1 MLCYLDNAATSFPKP
16 RAVYDEVYKCMS
28 RYCGNPG
35 RGSHALSLA
44 AAKKIFECRE
54 LVADLVGI
62 SDPARIIFT
71 YNTTYAINMVIKGV
85 LKKGDHV
92 IISDMEH
99 NAVLRPIFK
108 LAKSGLISYDV
119 FPSLGSEKKS
129 SPTLICAKIATLLK
143 PNTKMIICAHA
154 SNICSITLPIK
165 EIGEFC
171 KKRSIFFLVDGAQ
184 SVGHY
189 DINVDDM
196 NISALCF
203 PSHKGLYGP
212 QGAGIIALGSGIAI
226 DTLVEGG
233 NGINSLEGDMPDFAP
248 ERYEAGTLA
257 TPTIAGLCEGVG
269 FIKSFR
275 KNEIAEYEKYLFS
288 KASSNILNIEGASL
302 YMPQYE
308 GTVLLFNIDGVSS
321 EKVALY
327 LDSQGICTRGG
338 FHCAALAHKTLGTES
353 IGGVRLSFG
362 VFNKPRDIDQLSKA
376 LLRMKKEL

>member
-16 RAVYDEVYKCMS
+16 RVVYDEVYKCMS

-35 RGSHALSLA
+35 RGSHSLSLA

-54 LVADLVGI
+54 RIAELVGVRE
-62 SDPARIIFT
+62 PERILFT
-71 YNTTYAINMVIKGV
+71 YNTTYAINTVIKGV

-108 LAKSGLISYDV
+108 LSKSGVITYDV
-119 FPSLGSEKKS
+119 FPSFAKEKKS

-143 PNTKMIICAHA
+143 PNTKMIICTHA
-154 SNICSITLPIK
+154 SNICSLTLPIK

-189 DINVDDM
+189 NINIDEM

-212 QGAGIIALGSGIAI
+212 QGAGIIALGDGISL
-226 DTLVEGG
+226 DTLIEGG
-233 NGINSLEGDMPDFAP
+233 NGINSLEGNMPEISP

-257 TPTIAGLCEGVG
+257 TPIIAGLSEGVG
-269 FIKSFR
+269 FISSLSKE
-275 KNEIAEYEKYLFS
+275 EIVGYEKYLFC
-288 KASSNILNIEGASL
+288 KAASMLSNINGVRIFL
-302 YMPQYE
+302 PQHP
-308 GTVLLFNIDGVSS
+308 GSVLLFNVDGIPSERVS
-321 EKVALY
+321 LY
-327 LDSQGICTRGG
+327 LDSQNICTRGG
-338 FHCAALAHKTLGTES
+338 FHCAALAHKTLGTENL
-353 IGGVRLSFG
+353 GGVRLSFG
-362 VFNKPRDIDQLSKA
+362 IFNKTREIDNLSKA
-376 LLRMKKEL
+376 ILKMKKEL

>member
-184 SVGHY
+184 GGGH
-189 DINVDDM
+189 IHLNM
-196 NISALCF
+196 KEQPISMLALAG
-203 PSHKGLYGP
+203 HKGLYG
-212 QGAGIIALGSGIAI
+212 IMTSG
-226 DTLVEGG
+226 
-233 NGINSLEGDMPDFAP
+233 
-248 ERYEAGTLA
+248 
-257 TPTIAGLCEGVG
+257 
-269 FIKSFR
+269 
-275 KNEIAEYEKYLFS
+275 
-288 KASSNILNIEGASL
+288 
-302 YMPQYE
+302 
-308 GTVLLFNIDGVSS
+308 VLLIEEG
-321 EKVALY
+321 L
-327 LDSQGICTRGG
+327 I
-338 FHCAALAHKTLGTES
+338 
-353 IGGVRLSFG
+353 
-362 VFNKPRDIDQLSKA
+362 
-376 LLRMKKEL
+376 